1 MRAIGSPQCKIQKIR
16 THKKS
21 RNHQIPGFEVAGYQD
36 LYFAVQITGLIELA
50 SQMPP
55 SLRYCMYLENSGL
68 AVAFFLPLLLSNMLK
83 NG

>member
-36 LYFAVQITGLIELA
+36 LYFAVQDH
-50 SQMPP
+50 
-55 SLRYCMYLENSGL
+55 
-68 AVAFFLPLLLSNMLK
+68 FLKLW
-83 NG
+83 NGWNRRTIGDSST